1 MALAVAEAGLIS
13 RAEAEYVLQHA
24 MALDI
29 GEVGVPELKWVIA
42 QILED
47 EARALLLATTPTKA
61 ELKRAWEA
69 GLIN

>member
-1 MALAVAEAGLIS
+1 
-13 RAEAEYVLQHA
+13 